1 MTRVGLQIGLI
12 QWNMIMVLMGELE
25 ICLRVPFYG
34 QMDYYDNEIVIIIVM
49 MYHCD
54 NIALS
59 FTDMVM
65 SIKMLFIEM

>member
-54 NIALS
+54 NIA
-59 FTDMVM
+59 
-65 SIKMLFIEM
+65 